1 MLLTRRSIRRRIEGM
16 AASRLKKSLLR
27 TILEVQ
33 VVDEDPPAKFSKHV
47 KVYRKTDKGIFPV
60 WIKKKNLEKYVGSI
74 VPPPKGIP
82 SKEFDPKSGSE
93 KKIKDKHHKAG
104 GEDDKIREAEPK
116 PKDHVSDS
124 QRYDVDGDRG
134 PTSFKRKLSDFRS
147 KVGSG
152 VADESKWFGGGMTGV
167 YKAKMGGVTVAIKN
181 PGPGKTDEEV
191 RRHTAAGR
199 IASAIGCDDM
209 VVPCDMVELKKGAGD
224 VSKETG
230 ERVMVTKWA
239 TDSVPC
245 SAASGAALSKVDGDS
260 RLRGALIHYLT
271 DESDGIARNSLVS
284 DDGKITMLDH
294 SKMFAKFFV
303 GKKNMDH
310 SRSIFYP
317 GGSLDYQKKTGPMK
331 SVKDLPPGLFK
342 MVDDLAKMSV
352 TELADFLGLS
362 SDEAKLVAEK
372 VETLVKHGLDE
383 AIKKTGG
390 EPKTLQFRSR
400 RTICFPRCLL
410 MTMESCGSLRL

>member
-1 MLLTRRSIRRRIEGM
+1 MV
-16 AASRLKKSLLR
+16 ASRLKKGLLR

-33 VVDEDPPAKFSKHV
+33 VVDEPVPAKFSKHV

-60 WIKKKNLEKYVGSI
+60 WIKKKNLEKYIGQI
-74 VPPPKGIP
+74 VAPPKGVP
-82 SKEFDPKSGSE
+82 TKEYDPKSGKEEPVKEPKRE
-93 KKIKDKHHKAG
+93 KEPKKEK
-104 GEDDKIREAEPK
+104 EPKIRDAEPK

-124 QRYDVDGDRG
+124 QKYDVDEDVG
-134 PTSFKRKLSDFRS
+134 PEAFKKSLKAFRS

-152 VADESKWFGGGMTGV
+152 VASESKWFGGGMTGV
-167 YKAKMGGVTVAIKN
+167 YKAKMGGVTVAVKN

-199 IASAIGCDDM
+199 IACAIGCDDM
-209 VVPCDMVELKKGAGD
+209 VVPCDMVKLEKGVGD
-224 VSKETG
+224 VSKESG
-230 ERVMVTKWA
+230 QRVMVTQWA
-239 TDSVPC
+239 KESVPC
-245 SAASGAALSKVDGDS
+245 SAASGEVLSKVDGES
-260 RLRGALIHYLT
+260 RVKGALIHYLT

-317 GGSLDYQKKTGPMK
+317 GGSLDYKSKIGPMK

-352 TELADFLGLS
+352 SDLASFLGLKPE
-362 SDEAKLVAEK
+362 EAKLISEK
-372 VETLVKHGLDE
+372 IETLVKHGLDE
-383 AIKKTGG
+383 AIKITGG
-390 EPKTLQFRSR
+390 EPKTLPNRPMKERF
-400 RTICFPRCLL
+400 F
-410 MTMESCGSLRL
+410 